1 MIINASNLETL
12 FNGFKAAFQQGFEG
26 AASQWAKVAMEVP
39 SVTEKEIYGWL
50 SQLPGMREWI
60 GDRLIKNVVANGF
73 TIENRDFELT
83 IGVPRNKIQDDQYGV
98 FAPFLQEMGRSA
110 ATHPDELVFATLAKG
125 FTEHCHDGQ
134 YFFDTDHPVGTN
146 NPVSVANTDGGAGE
160 PWYLLDTSRAIRP
173 RIFQKRQAY
182 SFVSKDNPGD
192 DNVFMRKQ
200 YLYGVDAR
208 VNAGFGLWQL
218 AWGSRQTLDTAH
230 YTTARAAMQKFK
242 GDEGKPLGVKPTL
255 LVVGPNNE
263 EAALK
268 LINAATLE
276 NGESNPW
283 RDSVDVIV
291 TPWAA

>member
-173 RIFQKRQAY
+173 LIFQKRQDY